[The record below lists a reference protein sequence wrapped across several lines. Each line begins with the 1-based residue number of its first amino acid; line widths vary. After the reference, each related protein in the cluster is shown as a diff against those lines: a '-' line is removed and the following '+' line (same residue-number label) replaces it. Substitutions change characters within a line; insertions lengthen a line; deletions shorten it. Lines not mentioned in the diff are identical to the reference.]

1 MALDLICA
9 VLTGAVWIII
19 AWIVLSYVVNFGRL
33 GWDHPVRRLYD
44 ALSKLIEP
52 VMRPIRNVI
61 PPLRIGGAALDLSPV
76 ILILGISLLR
86 RVIC

>member
-1 MALDLICA
+1 VAIDLICA
-9 VLTGAVWIII
+9 VLTGAVWVII

-44 ALSKLIEP
+44 ALSKAIEP

-61 PPLRIGGAALDLSPV
+61 PPLRVGGAALDLSPV

-86 RVIC
+86 RLIC

>member
-1 MALDLICA
+1 MAIDLLCA
-9 VLTGAVWIII
+9 VLTGAVWVII

-44 ALSKLIEP
+44 ALSRVIEP

>member
-1 MALDLICA
+1 MAIDLICA
-9 VLTGAVWIII
+9 VLTGAVWVII

-44 ALSKLIEP
+44 ALSKAIEP

-61 PPLRIGGAALDLSPV
+61 PPLRVGGAALDLSPV

-86 RVIC
+86 RLIC

>member
-9 VLTGAVWIII
+9 VLTGAVWLII

-44 ALSKLIEP
+44 ALSKGIEP

>member
-1 MALDLICA
+1 MALDLLCA
-9 VLTGAVWIII
+9 VLGAVVWVII

-61 PPLRIGGAALDLSPV
+61 PPLRVGGAALDLSPV
-76 ILILGISLLR
+76 ILILGIGLLR
-86 RVIC
+86 RLIC

>member
-9 VLTGAVWIII
+9 VLTGAVWVVI

-44 ALSKLIEP
+44 ALSKGIEP

-61 PPLRIGGAALDLSPV
+61 SPLRIGGAALDLSPV

>member
-1 MALDLICA
+1 MALDLLCA
-9 VLTGAVWIII
+9 VLGVAVWVII

-52 VMRPIRNVI
+52 IMRPIRNVI

-76 ILILGISLLR
+76 ILILGVGLLR
-86 RVIC
+86 RLIC

>member
-9 VLTGAVWIII
+9 VLTGAVWVVI

-44 ALSKLIEP
+44 ALSKGIEP

>member
-1 MALDLICA
+1 VALDLLCA
-9 VLTGAVWIII
+9 LLTAVVWVII

-44 ALSKLIEP
+44 ALSRLVEP
-52 VMRPIRNVI
+52 VMRPIRSVI

-76 ILILGISLLR
+76 IVILGIGLLR
-86 RVIC
+86 GLIC

>member
-1 MALDLICA
+1 MALDLLCA
-9 VLTGAVWIII
+9 VLGAVVWVII

-52 VMRPIRNVI
+52 IMRPIRNVI
-61 PPLRIGGAALDLSPV
+61 PPLRVGGAALDLSPV
-76 ILILGISLLR
+76 ILILGIGLLR
-86 RVIC
+86 RLIC

>member
-1 MALDLICA
+1 MAIDLICA
-9 VLTGAVWIII
+9 VLTGAVWVII

-44 ALSKLIEP
+44 ALSKVIEP

-61 PPLRIGGAALDLSPV
+61 PPLRVGGAALDLSPV

-86 RVIC
+86 RLIC

>member
-1 MALDLICA
+1 VALDLICA
-9 VLTGAVWIII
+9 VLGVATWVII

-44 ALSKLIEP
+44 ALSRVIEP
-52 VMRPIRNVI
+52 VMRPIRKVI

>member
-1 MALDLICA
+1 MALDLLCA
-9 VLTGAVWIII
+9 VLGVAVWIII
-19 AWIVLSYVVNFGRL
+19 GWIVLSYVVNFGRL

-61 PPLRIGGAALDLSPV
+61 PPLRIGGAALDLSPIIV
-76 ILILGISLLR
+76 ILGIGLLR
-86 RVIC
+86 RLIC

>member
-1 MALDLICA
+1 VALDLTCA
-9 VLTGAVWIII
+9 VLGVAVWVII

-61 PPLRIGGAALDLSPV
+61 PPLRIGGAALDLSPIIV
-76 ILILGISLLR
+76 ILGIGLLR
-86 RVIC
+86 SFVC

>member
-1 MALDLICA
+1 M
-9 VLTGAVWIII
+9 AVWIII

-44 ALSKLIEP
+44 ALSKVIEP

-76 ILILGISLLR
+76 ILILGIGLLR
-86 RVIC
+86 RFIC

>member
-61 PPLRIGGAALDLSPV
+61 PPLRVGGAALDLSPV

>member
-1 MALDLICA
+1 VALDLICA
-9 VLTGAVWIII
+9 VLTGAVWVII

-44 ALSKLIEP
+44 ALSKGIEP

-61 PPLRIGGAALDLSPV
+61 PPLRVGGAALDLSPV